1 MLTPQEFSEAYERSY
16 SRTVRFLQSRG
27 VTPDVAEEVAQSAWA
42 RGWERLAQLQSK
54 TALLPWVNS
63 IALNAL
69 RGYFRQQSR
78 APQLSEGVEGELPAR
93 QPMSLDAR
101 HDLQTVLAKCTP
113 EEQQLLWAYWGEGF
127 TSNEIASQMDIKPVS
142 VRVRIGRIAK
152 AIDKVLHVENVRA
165 IVTAEAA

>member
-16 SRTVRFLQSRG
+16 LRTVRFLQSRG
-27 VTPDVAEEVAQSAWA
+27 VAPDVAEEVAQSAWA
-42 RGWERLAQLQSK
+42 RGWERLSQLQAK

-78 APQLSEGVEGELPAR
+78 SPQLSEGAESELPSR
-93 QPMSLDAR
+93 QPAGFDA
-101 HDLQTVLAKCTP
+101 HYDLQKVLAKCTL
-113 EEQQLLWAYWGEGF
+113 EEQQLLWAYWVEGF
-127 TSNEIASQMDIKPVS
+127 TSNEIASRMEIKPVS

-152 AIDKVLHVENVRA
+152 AIDKVLQVETGRATVR
-165 IVTAEAA
+165 AEAA